1 MYSRVEGADEV
12 VLAVDL
18 KQFRQPDSARIRG
31 LTRMLV
37 LFDGRNI
44 YDFAE
49 LSAQGF
55 LYHGIGTASGGAL

>member
-1 MYSRVEGADEV
+1 MW
-12 VLAVDL
+12 
-18 KQFRQPDSARIRG
+18 
-31 LTRMLV
+31 V
-37 LFDGRNI
+37 LFDGRTI

>member
-1 MYSRVEGADEV
+1 
-12 VLAVDL
+12 
-18 KQFRQPDSARIRG
+18 
-31 LTRMLV
+31 MLV

-49 LSAQGF
+49 LSAQVF